1 MSKKKLRIVHYINQ
15 FFAQIGGEE
24 KANILPL
31 IKEGPVGPGLLL
43 EKLLNGEAEIIA
55 TAICGDSY
63 FAESIEEAS
72 QKLISLITPY
82 KPDVLIAGPAFS
94 AGRYGM
100 ACGAICKAVKEKLNI
115 PTLTAMHPENPGVE
129 SYRKYTYILPTTTSA
144 KGFKEVAPM
153 LSSFCL
159 KLCQSGEIGFPEE
172 EGYIPQGFRVNIW
185 ANKRGAARAV
195 EMLAHKIR
203 GEEFKN
209 ELPMPKFDRVSPAP
223 AVKDL
228 SKAVI
233 ALVTSGGIVPKGNP
247 DRLEAHNASKY
258 LKYDIANVEDLKS
271 GDYETAH
278 GGYDPVYANDDPD
291 RILPLD
297 VTRELEKEGVIR
309 KLFDYYYVTVG
320 NTTAVASA
328 ERFGKSIGEELKK
341 AGVNGV
347 ILTST

>member
-31 IKEGPVGPGLLL
+31 IKKGPVGPGLLL
-43 EKLLNGEAEIIA
+43 QKLFNGDAEIVA

-63 FAESIEEAS
+63 FAENIEEVS
-72 QKLISLITPY
+72 QKLISLIIPY
-82 KPDVLIAGPAFS
+82 KPDALIAGPAYN

-100 ACGAICKAVKEKLNI
+100 ACGAICKSVKQDLNI
-115 PTLTAMHPENPGVE
+115 PTVTAMYPENPGVE
-129 SYRKYTYILPTTTSA
+129 IYRKYTYILPASISA
-144 KGFKEVAPM
+144 KHFKEIALA
-153 LSSFCL
+153 LSNFCL
-159 KLCQSGEIGFPEE
+159 KLCGGEEIGFPEE

-195 EMLAHKIR
+195 EMLVHKIK
-203 GEEFKN
+203 GEAFKT
-209 ELPMPKFDRVSPAP
+209 ELPMPEFDRVPPAP

-247 DRLEAHNASKY
+247 DKLESHNASKY

-271 GDYETAH
+271 GEYETAH
-278 GGYDPVYANDDPD
+278 GGYDPVYADDDPD

-297 VTRELEKEGVIR
+297 EARKLEKERIIG

-328 ERFGKSIGEELKK
+328 ARYGKNIGEELKNAK
-341 AGVNGV
+341 VDGV